1 MASDGVQVEL
11 IAGLPS
17 VRFESP
23 PTDTVLSAMNAL
35 IEEFGAE
42 AVVDGDHE
50 SMAFDPGRVAVAD
63 IQRVLDTLG
72 A

>member
-1 MASDGVQVEL
+1 MASDDVQVEL

-23 PTDTVLSAMNAL
+23 PTDSVLAAMNAL
-35 IEEFGAE
+35 IEAFGAE

-50 SMAFDPGRVAVAD
+50 SMAFDPGWVTVED
-63 IQRVLDTLG
+63 IRRVLGTLG